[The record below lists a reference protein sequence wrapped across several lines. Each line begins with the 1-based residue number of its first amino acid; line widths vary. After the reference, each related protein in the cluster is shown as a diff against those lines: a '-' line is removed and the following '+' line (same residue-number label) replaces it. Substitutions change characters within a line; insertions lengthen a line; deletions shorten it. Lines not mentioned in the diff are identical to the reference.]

1 MDINLMITS
10 FPKLLD
16 ATVVTVKLLSLSL
29 FFGLFIGLLF
39 AILRLSKNK
48 IINKFA
54 YGYSYVFRGTPLL
67 VQIFIIYFGLGNIE
81 YFRSTFLWV
90 VFKEPYW
97 CAIIAF
103 ALNTGAYTS
112 EILRSAFQTIKPGF
126 IEAGKSLGISNK
138 IIFYKIQIPIAIRQS
153 LPAYGNEIILMMK
166 GTSLAST
173 VTLMDFDLMI
183 NSLPKLLGATVVT
196 LKLLSASLF
205 FGLFIGLLFA
215 VLRLN
220 KNKIINKFAY
230 TYSYVFRG
238 TPLLVQI
245 FIIYFGLGQIEYFR
259 STFLWVVFKEPYWCA
274 IIAFAL
280 NTGAYTSEIL
290 RSAFQ
295 TIKPGLIE
303 AGKSLGISNKII
315 FYKIQIPIAIR
326 QSLPAYGNEII
337 LMMKGTSLASTV
349 TLMDLT
355 GVAKYIISTT
365 FKPIEVFIVAGGI
378 YLFMTFIIHNVIKF
392 LEKKYSFN

>member
-10 FPKLLD
+10 LPKLLS
-16 ATVVTVKLLSLSL
+16 ATVVTLKLLSLSL

-39 AILRLSKNK
+39 AILRLNKN
-48 IINKFA
+48 IFVNKFA

-67 VQIFIIYFGLGNIE
+67 VQIFIIYFGLGQIE

-173 VTLMDFDLMI
+173 VTLL
-183 NSLPKLLGATVVT
+183 
-196 LKLLSASLF
+196 
-205 FGLFIGLLFA
+205 
-215 VLRLN
+215 
-220 KNKIINKFAY
+220 
-230 TYSYVFRG
+230 
-238 TPLLVQI
+238 
-245 FIIYFGLGQIEYFR
+245 
-259 STFLWVVFKEPYWCA
+259 
-274 IIAFAL
+274 
-280 NTGAYTSEIL
+280 
-290 RSAFQ
+290 
-295 TIKPGLIE
+295 
-303 AGKSLGISNKII
+303 
-315 FYKIQIPIAIR
+315 
-326 QSLPAYGNEII
+326 
-337 LMMKGTSLASTV
+337 
-349 TLMDLT
+349 DLT

-365 FKPIEVFIVAGGI
+365 FKPIEVFIVAGSI
-378 YLFMTFIIHNVIKF
+378 YLFMTFLIHNLIKY
-392 LEKKYSFN
+392 LEKRFSYQ